1 MLIKLVF
8 NSKEIKRRK
17 NVNNIR
23 INKFAI
29 IIMMMITFS
38 AINILSS
45 TVLQDDKKI
54 SEFTSKKKKK
64 VLLNSDQEIK
74 VTNILSEL
82 YKNISSK
89 PENKNVFIKEA
100 QSKIESLLD
109 NKQKMKYDIIKNDLW
124 KKI

>member
-1 MLIKLVF
+1 
-8 NSKEIKRRK
+8 
-17 NVNNIR
+17 
-23 INKFAI
+23 
-29 IIMMMITFS
+29 MITFS

-54 SEFTSKKKKK
+54 SEFTSILKQK

-89 PENKNVFIKEA
+89 PENKNVFVKEA